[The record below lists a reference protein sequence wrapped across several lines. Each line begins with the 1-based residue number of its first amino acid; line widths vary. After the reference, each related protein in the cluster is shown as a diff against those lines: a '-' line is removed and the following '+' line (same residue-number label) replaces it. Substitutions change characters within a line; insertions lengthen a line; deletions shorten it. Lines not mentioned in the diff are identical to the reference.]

1 MRQKLILERAPFID
15 RFAEEEDEVEVME
28 DKLNEATP
36 WELAFERG
44 VEQANKEMF
53 DEWSDEDEFE

>member
-1 MRQKLILERAPFID
+1 
-15 RFAEEEDEVEVME
+15 ME
-28 DKLNEATP
+28 DKLNEETP